1 MAASG
6 ILRKVSRYSFALC
19 KFAYASSLSSLKA
32 VASPVPIFASYL
44 AAAASYLTKASYLHC
59 AASAAALTAGAAR
72 AAGSASAASPAAADA
87 CAGTCGVD
95 GEAGGGMRPPR
106 RPEAAAAAKAG
117 KPEDI
122 SFSVVLVDVSAEDI
136 YWEEGGLKEEAAHT
150 VLIRDAEL
158 RVIIIVSAGAAS
170 REASLV

>member
-1 MAASG
+1 
-6 ILRKVSRYSFALC
+6 
-19 KFAYASSLSSLKA
+19 
-32 VASPVPIFASYL
+32 
-44 AAAASYLTKASYLHC
+44 
-59 AASAAALTAGAAR
+59 
-72 AAGSASAASPAAADA
+72 
-87 CAGTCGVD
+87 
-95 GEAGGGMRPPR
+95 MRPPR
-106 RPEAAAAAKAG
+106 RPEAAAAANSG
-117 KPEDI
+117 KLEDI